1 VAQQV
6 RADEANQGRPA
17 DGAGG
22 RRVAESKYG
31 VDSVRRALDIL
42 RAVAERGSLSLDDAV
57 AVTGSAKST
66 AFRLLDTLQEAGLVE
81 RMPTGGYRPGAE
93 SVRWG
98 LLLLGRLDVP
108 NVAAEDLRALWL
120 ETGETVGLA
129 MLSGKTIVLT
139 EILESP
145 SPFRMA
151 ELPGTVISPHS
162 SALGYAIVANLP
174 PAQAEEVLG
183 LAPYRLVTA
192 NSPTSRADVGKRL
205 DQVRSDGYALDI
217 EESATGVACVAA
229 AVFKHGQVAG
239 GISIAGPRVRMSD
252 QRLAGLGKRVA
263 AVAVGVSRR
272 LSPDLDRPDR
282 H

>member
-1 VAQQV
+1 MAQQARTGQAEQSQ
-6 RADEANQGRPA
+6 RADGT
-17 DGAGG
+17 GSKHG
-22 RRVAESKYG
+22 AESRYG

-42 RAVAERGSLSLDDAV
+42 RAVAERGSLSLDEAV
-57 AVTGSAKST
+57 TVTGSAKST

-81 RMPTGGYRPGAE
+81 RMPAGGYRPGAE

-139 EILESP
+139 EILEST

-151 ELPGTVISPHS
+151 ELPGTVIAPHS
-162 SALGYAIVANLP
+162 SALGYAIVAHLP
-174 PAQAEEVLG
+174 SGRTDDVLG
-183 LAPYRLVTA
+183 PAPYRPITA
-192 NSPTSRADVGKRL
+192 NSPTTLADVGKRL
-205 DQVRSDGYALDI
+205 DQVRGDGYALDI
-217 EESATGVACVAA
+217 EESAIGVACVAA
-229 AVFKHGQVAG
+229 AVFKRGQVAG

-252 QRLAGLGKRVA
+252 QRLADLGQRVA
-263 AVAVGVSRR
+263 VVAARVSRR
-272 LSPDLDRPDR
+272 LSPDLT
-282 H
+282 

>member
-1 VAQQV
+1 MT
-6 RADEANQGRPA
+6 
-17 DGAGG
+17 
-22 RRVAESKYG
+22 ESRYG

-42 RAVAERGSLSLDDAV
+42 RAVAERGSLSLEDAV
-57 AVTGSAKST
+57 GVTGSAKST

-81 RMPTGGYRPGAE
+81 RMPAGGYRPGPE

-129 MLSGKTIVLT
+129 MLTGNTIVLT

-151 ELPGTVISPHS
+151 EHLGTIISPHS
-162 SALGYAIVANLP
+162 SALGYAIVAHLLP
-174 PAQAEEVLG
+174 AVADDVLG
-183 LAPYRLVTA
+183 PDPFEPITA
-192 NSPTSRADVGKRL
+192 NSPITRADLGKRL
-205 DQVRSDGYALDI
+205 NQVRVEGYAVDV

-229 AVFKHGQVAG
+229 AVFSHGRVAG
-239 GISIAGPRVRMSD
+239 GISVAGPRVRMSD
-252 QRLAGLGKRVA
+252 QRLAQLGQLVA
-263 AVAVGVSRR
+263 NVAGGISRR
-272 LSPDLDRPDR
+272 LSPDVGRVDWR
-282 H
+282 